1 RFPDLSTDL
10 PLLAVAVGSRE
21 RVLGALEDVD
31 AVVSRGLVTLEA
43 TQLATGGDLGG
54 AVLPARGG
62 GAGRLTLFCRAGRGR
77 RAYREAV
84 AVLRRRGARTVVVL
98 PGVDG
103 ALGDR
108 RGHAGLFGG
117 SADTPVAVV
126 ALGPPTA
133 LRDALPALAE
143 LLPRPVATLDTVALV
158 KHEGRLLQP
167 LPGRAGAAGDRDAWQ
182 AVQVVARRA
191 AQVGGEPQHHAL
203 TRRLREAGA
212 AGATTIVGDWGFLGE
227 ERPHGDRLGRV
238 TSHRPACTTCID
250 RPERLAE
257 LWPLIDEVTAEHGTV
272 TALPV
277 LGYRE
282 RSGDTVHGRLEPA

>member
-1 RFPDLSTDL
+1 MTGAALRLSVAFGESLTHGPDLAGDALMARLSGHGLAGSTLLRGIEGYGLHGRLAAARFPDLSTDL

-54 AVLPARGG
+54 AELPARGG
-62 GAGRLTLFCRAGRGR
+62 GAGRLTLYCRAGRGR

-84 AVLRRRGARTVVVL
+84 AVLRRRGARTGVVL

-103 ALGDR
+103 APGGR

-167 LPGRAGAAGDRDAWQ
+167 LPGRAGAAGDR
-182 AVQVVARRA
+182 
-191 AQVGGEPQHHAL
+191 
-203 TRRLREAGA
+203 
-212 AGATTIVGDWGFLGE
+212 
-227 ERPHGDRLGRV
+227 
-238 TSHRPACTTCID
+238 
-250 RPERLAE
+250 
-257 LWPLIDEVTAEHGTV
+257 
-272 TALPV
+272 
-277 LGYRE
+277 
-282 RSGDTVHGRLEPA
+282 